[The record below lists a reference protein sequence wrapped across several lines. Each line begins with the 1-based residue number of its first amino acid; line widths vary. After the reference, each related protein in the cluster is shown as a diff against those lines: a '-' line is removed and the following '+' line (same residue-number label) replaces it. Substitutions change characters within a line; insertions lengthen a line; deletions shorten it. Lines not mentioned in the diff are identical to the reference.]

1 MKNWQFR
8 LVSVAAALFFVLY
21 FQVVLQYGVDKTLLD
36 KTVAVLTFIGVAAA
50 VMAAVPVMTSIFSY
64 KDFKQNFNEANEKLN
79 TLNLEHKNLRNKVDG
94 FLERLGK
101 KEQELDKSL
110 EEYNKKNKGF
120 SLLYRY
126 VLNEHIEENEK
137 EWIDLYIDIKNID
150 MGYRLFSILAK
161 FKQDEQALY
170 EEDAILG
177 KGTFNE
183 ELIELWLKALP
194 YYKILAEFEPKARQ
208 EYCNHIR
215 YILNQY
221 VRGNEVNNELN
232 ERVKQLVLDLIK
244 EDEFDKF
251 NCDWNDEFKKSL
263 TNANKKLKI
272 NSIDLENY
280 RLINQYNYRKD
291 RLSNLFKKH

>member
-8 LVSVAAALFFVLY
+8 LVSGAAVLFFVLY

-50 VMAAVPVMTSIFSY
+50 VMAAVPVITSIFSY

-79 TLNLEHKNLRNKVDG
+79 NLNLEHKNLRNKVDG
-94 FLERLGK
+94 FLERLEE
-101 KEQELDKSL
+101 KEQELDKAL

-120 SLLYRY
+120 NLLYRY

-161 FKQDEQALY
+161 FKQDEQTLY
-170 EEDAILG
+170 EEDAIFG
-177 KGTFNE
+177 RKSFNE
-183 ELIELWLKALP
+183 DLIELWLKVLP

-208 EYCNHIR
+208 EYCNQIR

-221 VRGNEVNNELN
+221 VRVNEVNNELN

-251 NCDWNDEFKKSL
+251 NYDWNDEFKKS
-263 TNANKKLKI
+263 I
-272 NSIDLENY
+272 N
-280 RLINQYNYRKD
+280 
-291 RLSNLFKKH
+291 